1 MLVTMIDSFYCVILE
16 RTLFVICI
24 VHTTLQEL
32 DVPPCSSG
40 RRHVVTKPVIEG

>member
-1 MLVTMIDSFYCVILE
+1 MTMVDSFYCVILE
-16 RTLFVICI
+16 RSLYVICT

-40 RRHVVTKPVIEG
+40 CRLVVTKPVIEGQ